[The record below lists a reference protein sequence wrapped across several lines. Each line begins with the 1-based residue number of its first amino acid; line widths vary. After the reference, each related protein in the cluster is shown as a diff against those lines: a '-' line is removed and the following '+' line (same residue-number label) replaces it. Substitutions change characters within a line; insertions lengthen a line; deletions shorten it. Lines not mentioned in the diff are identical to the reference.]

1 MREEINRI
9 LMLVEAGELTGDQ
22 AAQMIEA
29 ITGAAAANARAGEQ
43 PWPREH
49 RSSREGRERHR
60 HGRGHRHGQHRRE
73 HGRHRRRGFE
83 DLGDL
88 GIDIEAAVNFG
99 ADAMRRA
106 WGDAMRGG
114 SGGGAWGSSN
124 SIMFSKCDDPEGQGF
139 RIEDNQL
146 VVSQVMG
153 LRMDGGEFRSNQLN
167 AAGIRDADL
176 RSTEFNDNGLRGS
189 SLREVR
195 AEGSRISANQL
206 NGVQI
211 AKFTLA
217 DSAFRRNSINASQ
230 FKDLGMA
237 NARIRSSQFNAV
249 RLRSVMLKG
258 ETNLKT
264 AEFSAVRGRDWVL
277 EAARLDGVAFK
288 GISATGLIVTRAR
301 LTNCTWM
308 ANWAGSVEASM
319 MGRGMDSRSPGH
331 IRDLT
336 LEDVELAD
344 CEFVDCRFDRTA
356 IRGVKAKGLRFE
368 NVDFSGLTITSK
380 DQFAALA
387 NARAA

>member
-9 LMLVEAGELTGDQ
+9 LKLVEAGELTGDQ

-29 ITGAAAANARAGEQ
+29 ITGTAHAGQ
-43 PWPREH
+43 AWPGEPRRH
-49 RSSREGRERHR
+49 TGDRERRHR
-60 HGRGHRHGQHRRE
+60 GGHRGRGQHRRD

-114 SGGGAWGSSN
+114 SASGWGESN
-124 SIMFSKCDDPEGQGF
+124 SVMFSKCDAPEGKDF
-139 RIEDNQL
+139 RVEDNQL
-146 VVSQVMG
+146 VVSQVMD
-153 LRMDGGEFRSNQLN
+153 LRLDGSEFRGNQLN
-167 AAGIRDADL
+167 AAGIRGADI
-176 RSTEFNDNGLRGS
+176 RGTEFNDNGLRGS
-189 SLREVR
+189 SLKEVR
-195 AEGSRISANQL
+195 AEGSRILANQL

-217 DSAFRRNSINASQ
+217 DSAFRRNSLNATQ
-230 FKDLGMA
+230 FKDLGLA
-237 NARIRSSQFNAV
+237 DARIRSSQFNAA

-258 ETNLKT
+258 ETNVKT
-264 AEFSAVRGRDWVL
+264 CEFSAVRGRDWVL
-277 EAARLDGVAFK
+277 DAARLEEVKFK
-288 GISATGLIVTRAR
+288 GISATGLIVTRVR

-308 ANWAGSVEASM
+308 ANWAGSMEASM
-319 MGRGMDSRSPGH
+319 MGRGMDARSPGH

-336 LEDVELAD
+336 LEDVELED

-356 IRGVKAKGLRFE
+356 IGGVKAKGLRFDD
-368 NVDFSGLTITSK
+368 VDFSGLTITST
-380 DQFAALA
+380 DQFAGLA

>member
-9 LMLVEAGELTGDQ
+9 LKLVEAGELTGDQ

-29 ITGAAAANARAGEQ
+29 ITGAAEASAHAGQ
-43 PWPREH
+43 PWPGEPRRH
-49 RSSREGRERHR
+49 RDGRERHGNSNRR
-60 HGRGHRHGQHRRE
+60 HGHRRRE

-83 DLGDL
+83 DL

-114 SGGGAWGSSN
+114 SSGAWGASN
-124 SIMFSKCDDPEGQGF
+124 SVMFSRCDDPEGEDF

-146 VVSQVMG
+146 VVSQVMD
-153 LRMDGGEFRSNQLN
+153 LRMDGSEFCANQLN
-167 AAGIRDADL
+167 AAGIRAADL
-176 RSTEFNDNGLRGS
+176 RGTEFNDNGLRGS
-189 SLREVR
+189 SLKEVR
-195 AEGSRISANQL
+195 AEGSRILANQL

-237 NARIRSSQFNAV
+237 DARVRSSQFNAV

-258 ETNLKT
+258 ETNVKT

-277 EAARLDGVAFK
+277 EAARLDGVKLK
-288 GISATGLIVTRAR
+288 GISATGLIVTGVR
-301 LTNCTWM
+301 LTDCTWM

-319 MGRGMDSRSPGH
+319 MGRGIDSRSPGH

-336 LEDVELAD
+336 LEDIELAD

-356 IRGVKAKGLRFE
+356 IRGVKAKGLRFDD
-368 NVDFSGLTITSK
+368 VDFSGLTITSAE
-380 DQFAALA
+380 QFAALA

>member
-9 LMLVEAGELTGDQ
+9 LKLVEAGELTGDQ

-29 ITGAAAANARAGEQ
+29 ITGAAGAWPGE
-43 PWPREH
+43 RRGH
-49 RSSREGRERHR
+49 RDERERH
-60 HGRGHRHGQHRRE
+60 HRGGGHRRHGQQRRDR
-73 HGRHRRRGFE
+73 GGRRRPGFE

-114 SGGGAWGSSN
+114 SAGGWGASN
-124 SIMFSKCDDPEGQGF
+124 SVMFSKCDNPEGKDF
-139 RIEDNQL
+139 RVEDNQL
-146 VVSQVMG
+146 VVSQVMD
-153 LRMDGGEFRSNQLN
+153 LRLDGSEFRGNQLN
-167 AAGIRDADL
+167 AAGIRGADL
-176 RSTEFNDNGLRGS
+176 RGSEFNDNGLRGS
-189 SLREVR
+189 SLKEVR
-195 AEGSRISANQL
+195 AEGSRILANQL

-217 DSAFRRNSINASQ
+217 ASAFRRNSMNATQ
-230 FKDLGMA
+230 FKDLGLA
-237 NARIRSSQFNAV
+237 DARIRSSQFNAA

-258 ETNLKT
+258 ETSLKT
-264 AEFSAVRGRDWVL
+264 CEFSAVRGRDWVL
-277 EAARLDGVAFK
+277 DAARLDEVKFK

-308 ANWAGSVEASM
+308 ANWAESMEASM
-319 MGRGMDSRSPGH
+319 MGRGMDVQGPGR
-331 IRDLT
+331 IRDFT
-336 LEDVELAD
+336 LEDVELED

-356 IRGVKAKGLRFE
+356 IRGVKAKGLRF
-368 NVDFSGLTITSK
+368 NDVDFSGLTITSQ
-380 DQFAALA
+380 DQFAGLA

>member
-9 LMLVEAGELTGDQ
+9 LKLVEAGELTGEQ

-29 ITGAAAANARAGEQ
+29 ITGAAEARAHAGQ
-43 PWPREH
+43 PWPRE
-49 RSSREGRERHR
+49 RRDRGDDRERRHRGGHRR
-60 HGRGHRHGQHRRE
+60 HGHHRRD

-114 SGGGAWGSSN
+114 SGGAWGASN
-124 SIMFSKCDDPEGQGF
+124 SIMFSKCEDPEGQDF

-146 VVSQVMG
+146 VVSQVLG
-153 LRMDGGEFRSNQLN
+153 LRMQGGEFRSNQLN

-176 RSTEFNDNGLRGS
+176 RSTEFVGNGLRGS
-189 SLREVR
+189 SLKEVR

-217 DSAFRRNSINASQ
+217 GSTFRRNSINASQ
-230 FKDLGMA
+230 FKDLGLA
-237 NARIRSSQFNAV
+237 DARIRSSQFNAV

-258 ETNLKT
+258 ETNVKT
-264 AEFSAVRGRDWVL
+264 VEFSAVRGRDWVL
-277 EAARLDGVAFK
+277 DAARLDGGAFK

-308 ANWAGSVEASM
+308 ADWAGSVEASM
-319 MGRGMDSRSPGH
+319 MGRGMDSRSAGH

-336 LEDVELAD
+336 LEDIELED

-356 IRGVKAKGLRFE
+356 IRGVKVKGLRFE

-380 DQFAALA
+380 DQLTALA
-387 NARAA
+387 SARAA

>member
-9 LMLVEAGELTGDQ
+9 LKLVEAGELTGDQ
-22 AAQMIEA
+22 AAQMIDA
-29 ITGAAAANARAGEQ
+29 ITGAASAQAEQ
-43 PWPREH
+43 SWPREPRRH
-49 RSSREGRERHR
+49 REGRDHSRDRHR
-60 HGRGHRHGQHRRE
+60 HGRHRRD
-73 HGRHRRRGFE
+73 HRRRGFE

-88 GIDIEAAVNFG
+88 GIDIGAAVNFG

-114 SGGGAWGSSN
+114 AGSGAWGAGN
-124 SIMFSKCDDPEGQGF
+124 SVMFSKCDDPEGKDF

-146 VVSQVMG
+146 VVSQVMD
-153 LRMDGGEFRSNQLN
+153 LRMDGSEFRSNQLN

-176 RSTEFNDNGLRGS
+176 RGSEFNDNGLRGS

-195 AEGSRISANQL
+195 SEGSRILANQL

-217 DSAFRRNSINASQ
+217 NSAFRRNSINASQ

-237 NARIRSSQFNAV
+237 DARIRSSQFNAV

-258 ETNLKT
+258 GTSVKT

-277 EAARLDGVAFK
+277 DAARLDGVAFK
-288 GISATGLIVTRAR
+288 GISATGLIATGAR

-319 MGRGMDSRSPGH
+319 MGRGIDARSQGH

-336 LEDVELAD
+336 LENIELED

-356 IRGVKAKGLRFE
+356 IRGLKAKGLRFE
-368 NVDFSGLTITSK
+368 NVDFSGLTITDK
-380 DQFAALA
+380 DQLAALE

>member
-1 MREEINRI
+1 MRDEINRI
-9 LMLVEAGELTGDQ
+9 LKLVESGELTGEQ

-29 ITGAAAANARAGEQ
+29 ITGAAEARAHAGQ
-43 PWPREH
+43 PWPRERRGH
-49 RSSREGRERHR
+49 GGNRERRRRGGQRR
-60 HGRGHRHGQHRRE
+60 HGHRGRD

-114 SGGGAWGSSN
+114 SGGAWGGSN
-124 SIMFSKCDDPEGQGF
+124 SIMFSKCEDPQGQDF

-153 LRMDGGEFRSNQLN
+153 LRMQGGEFRSNQLN

-176 RSTEFNDNGLRGS
+176 RSTEFAGNGLRGS
-189 SLREVR
+189 SLKEVR

-217 DSAFRRNSINASQ
+217 NSAFRRNSINASQ
-230 FKDLGMA
+230 FKDLGLA
-237 NARIRSSQFNAV
+237 DARIRSSQFNAV

-258 ETNLKT
+258 ETSVKT
-264 AEFSAVRGRDWVL
+264 VEFSAVRGRDWVFD
-277 EAARLDGVAFK
+277 AARLDGCAFK
-288 GISATGLIVTRAR
+288 GISATGLIVTGAR
-301 LTNCTWM
+301 LTNCTFM
-308 ANWAGSVEASM
+308 ADWAGSVEASM
-319 MGRGMDSRSPGH
+319 MGRGMDAHSPGH

-336 LEDVELAD
+336 LEDIELED
-344 CEFVDCRFDRTA
+344 CEFVDCRFDRSA

-380 DQFAALA
+380 DQLTALA

>member
-9 LMLVEAGELTGDQ
+9 LKLVEAGELTGDQ

-29 ITGAAAANARAGEQ
+29 ITRAAAANPQAEQ
-43 PWPREH
+43 AWPPERP
-49 RSSREGRERHR
+49 RSREDRERRHHGGRHR
-60 HGRGHRHGQHRRE
+60 RHGQHRRGQ
-73 HGRHRRRGFE
+73 GRHRRRGFE

-114 SGGGAWGSSN
+114 SASGWGASN
-124 SIMFSKCDDPEGQGF
+124 SVMFSKCDAPKGKDF
-139 RIEDNQL
+139 RVEDNQL
-146 VVSQVMG
+146 VVSQV
-153 LRMDGGEFRSNQLN
+153 LDLHLDGSEFRDNQLN
-167 AAGIRDADL
+167 AAGIRGADL
-176 RSTEFNDNGLRGS
+176 RGTEFAGNGLRGS
-189 SLREVR
+189 SLKEVH

-217 DSAFRRNSINASQ
+217 NSAFRRNSINASQ
-230 FKDLGMA
+230 FKDLGLA
-237 NARIRSSQFNAV
+237 EARIRSSQFNAV

-258 ETNLKT
+258 ETSVKT
-264 AEFSAVRGRDWVL
+264 VEFSAVRGRDWVL
-277 EAARLDGVAFK
+277 DAARLDGCAFK

-301 LTNCTWM
+301 LTNCTFM
-308 ANWAGSVEASM
+308 ADWAGSVEASM
-319 MGRGMDSRSPGH
+319 MGRGMDSHSPGH

-336 LEDVELAD
+336 LENIELED
-344 CEFVDCRFDRTA
+344 CDFVDCRFDRTA

-380 DQFAALA
+380 DQLTALA